1 MLFHGA
7 KAKTQTAMLLSV
19 LIQRQSPFAETAV
32 TTTEAEAADAHTAQ
46 TVPREHNTPANPDR
60 KPLNEGGATGLY
72 GRIDK

>member
-32 TTTEAEAADAHTAQ
+32 ITTEAEAADAHTAQ
-46 TVPREHNTPANPDR
+46 TVPSIILPQILTES
-60 KPLNEGGATGLY
+60 PLTRAVQQVFTEE
-72 GRIDK
+72 

>member
-32 TTTEAEAADAHTAQ
+32 ITTEAEAADAHTGAN
-46 TVPREHNTPANPDR
+46 RSEHNTPANPDR

>member
-32 TTTEAEAADAHTAQ
+32 ITTEAEAADAHTAQ
-46 TVPREHNTPANPDR
+46 TVPSITLPQILTES
-60 KPLNEGGATGLY
+60 PLTRAVQQAFTEE
-72 GRIDK
+72 

>member
-32 TTTEAEAADAHTAQ
+32 ITTEAEAADAHTAQ
-46 TVPREHNTPANPDR
+46 TVPSITLPQILTER
-60 KPLNEGGATGLY
+60 PLNEGGATGLY